1 MALPRLASSKY
12 ELTLPST
19 GQKVEYRPFLVKEE
33 KALMIAQQTGKES
46 DMIRAVQNIVSACT
60 FEAVNSKS
68 MPLFDLEYVFL
79 QLRSKSVGEVAKLKV
94 KCPDYGETEVEVDVP
109 LEDITCV
116 KEVGHDTKIPLTD
129 SIGIIMNYPTV
140 DMMLNLDLKDET
152 ATTFEIIKSCV
163 HQIYDADNVYV
174 RNDMEEK
181 DLDEFIDSMSHDQF
195 EKLSE
200 FFDTMPKVKYPVK
213 VKNPKTGVE
222 SEVVLQGLSDFF

>member
-1 MALPRLASSKY
+1 MALPQLSSSKY

-33 KALMIAQQTGKES
+33 KTLMIAQQTGKES

-79 QLRSKSVGEVAKLKV
+79 QLRSKSVGEIAKLKV
-94 KCPDYGETEVEVDVP
+94 KCPDDGETEVEVDVP
-109 LEDITCV
+109 LDKITCV
-116 KEVGHDTKIPLTD
+116 KEVGHDTKIELTD
-129 SIGIIMNYPTV
+129 TIGIIMNYPTV
-140 DMMLNLDLKDET
+140 DMMLDVDLKDET
-152 ATTFEIIKSCV
+152 ATTFQIIKHCV

-174 RNDMEEK
+174 RNDMDDKE
-181 DLDEFIDSMSHDQF
+181 LDDFIESMSHDQF
-195 EKLSE
+195 EKLSN

-213 VKNPKTGVE
+213 VKNPNTGVE

>member
-94 KCPDYGETEVEVDVP
+94 KCPDDGETEVEVDVP

-222 SEVVLQGLSDFF
+222 SEVVLQGLSVFF

>member
-1 MALPRLASSKY
+1 MALPQLSTSKY

-33 KALMIAQQTGKES
+33 KTLMIAQQTGKES

-60 FEAVNSKS
+60 FEAVNSKN

-94 KCPDYGETEVEVDVP
+94 KCPDDGETEVEVDVP
-109 LEDITCV
+109 LEQITCV
-116 KEVGHDTKIPLTD
+116 KEVGHDTKIALTD
-129 SIGIIMNYPTV
+129 TIGIIMKYPTV
-140 DMMLNLDLKDET
+140 DMMIGIDTKDE
-152 ATTFEIIKSCV
+152 AASTFKIIKSCV
-163 HQIYDADNVYV
+163 DQIYDADNVYV

-181 DLDEFIDSMSHDQF
+181 DLDDFIDSMSHEQF

-213 VKNPKTGVE
+213 VKNPNTGVE

>member
-94 KCPDYGETEVEVDVP
+94 KCPDDGETEVEVDVP